1 MPVCPMKTASQQP
14 EDEGSTAL
22 NRELFSQFLLR
33 GSLYTRRKFTVS
45 SILGQKRTF
54 KGDIVVDN
62 KQKPK

>member
-1 MPVCPMKTASQQP
+1 MPVCQMKTASQQP

-33 GSLYTRRKFTVS
+33 GLLYTRRKFTVS

-54 KGDIVVDN
+54 V
-62 KQKPK
+62 